1 MKATKEDVQRFLNQM
16 KEKIKVFG
24 IMYRDDRGKNAQALI
39 NLEIT
44 PKYRDSV
51 IINLEVEDYSEG
63 PVIDTLYRY
72 GEMWVLGKDVKGQEV
87 YIKITLGKGSSA
99 LCISFHIAERPMNY
113 PFK

>member
-63 PVIDTLYRY
+63 PVIDTLYRC
-72 GEMWVLGKDVKGQEV
+72 GEMWVFGKDVKGQEV

>member
-1 MKATKEDVQRFLNQM
+1 MNATKEDVQRFLNQM

-44 PKYRDSV
+44 PKYRDTV
-51 IINLEVEDYSEG
+51 IINLEVEDCSEG
-63 PVIDTLYRY
+63 PVIDTLYRCS
-72 GEMWVLGKDVKGQEV
+72 EMWVFGKDVKGQEV

>member
-63 PVIDTLYRY
+63 PVIDTFYRCC
-72 GEMWVLGKDVKGQEV
+72 EMWVFGKDVKGQEV

>member
-1 MKATKEDVQRFLNQM
+1 MKATKEYVQRFLNQM

-24 IMYRDDRGKNAQALI
+24 IMYRDDRGKNAQTLI

-44 PKYRDSV
+44 PKYRDTV
-51 IINLEVEDYSEG
+51 IINLEVEDYSEE
-63 PVIDTLYRY
+63 PVIDTLYRC
-72 GEMWVLGKDVKGQEV
+72 GEMWVFGKDVKGQEV